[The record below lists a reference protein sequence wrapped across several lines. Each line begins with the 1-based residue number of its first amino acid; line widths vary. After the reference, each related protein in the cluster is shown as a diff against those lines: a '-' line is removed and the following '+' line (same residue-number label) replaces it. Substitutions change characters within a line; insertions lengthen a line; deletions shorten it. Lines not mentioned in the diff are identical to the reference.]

1 MVHFHGVYFL
11 LCKHNL
17 RWHKHMIIFIEDFFT
32 YRNNLKCCPWI
43 HVAGWGFSIGLPGA
57 FIGALSF
64 IPKRWTQCVCLEHGV
79 IVIQSITLLFF
90 SRKLKKT
97 EKKKL
102 LLNISFCFINY
113 IVVIRIT
120 IKKFYN
126 CVCLIVYWCRLFR
139 NHSLSH

>member
-11 LCKHNL
+11 LCKHNT
-17 RWHKHMIIFIEDFFT
+17 WWQKHMIIFIEDFFT

-90 SRKLKKT
+90 SKKNLKT
-97 EKKKL
+97 EKKVIV
-102 LLNISFCFINY
+102 NISLCLLYIELLSFIKNY
-113 IVVIRIT
+113 H
-120 IKKFYN
+120 KKKVSYN
-126 CVCLIVYWCRLFR
+126 CASV
-139 NHSLSH
+139 